1 MVFDRLK
8 NVFEENIGN
17 EILGEADVPEME
29 RPKPKV
35 QPKQKV
41 AKPPR
46 QRIDVIDEDESTWE
60 KLPKESKQPKQQKEL
75 QLVPKKNK
83 SMANAPTKKKTYP
96 VLEVFK
102 IKRTIDLND
111 FISPEAIEDVEF
123 TLTAPTGINPDEV
136 EHFVD
141 YVLAEVIKLR
151 AALVER
157 QESFERI
164 LEEHA
169 IIEQKLID
177 KQQESELTS
186 LIVNTKSNEEK
197 LREQLVNL
205 RLENQELK
213 NRLERAGGSLHN
225 IANKQDRPSTNFD
238 NILPSLDD
246 LL

>member
-177 KQQESELTS
+177 KQQES
-186 LIVNTKSNEEK
+186 
-197 LREQLVNL
+197 
-205 RLENQELK
+205 
-213 NRLERAGGSLHN
+213 
-225 IANKQDRPSTNFD
+225 
-238 NILPSLDD
+238 
-246 LL
+246 